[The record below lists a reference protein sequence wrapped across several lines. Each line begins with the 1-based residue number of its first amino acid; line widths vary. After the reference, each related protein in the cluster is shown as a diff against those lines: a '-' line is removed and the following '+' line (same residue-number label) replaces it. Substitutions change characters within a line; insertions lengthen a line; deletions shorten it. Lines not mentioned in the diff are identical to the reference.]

1 MFSRPFGGSVYRKI
15 FSGQGDIRCNK
26 TDDVMYN
33 EEHGMDDKIGKL
45 YVLRGNKPEEVPE
58 LHAGDIGALAKLNKV
73 ATTDTL
79 STKATPLTFIKTA
92 VSKPYTYMSYQ
103 TGKQS

>member
-1 MFSRPFGGSVYRKI
+1 MT
-15 FSGQGDIRCNK
+15 SGVIK

-58 LHAGDIGALAKLNKV
+58 AARR
-73 ATTDTL
+73 
-79 STKATPLTFIKTA
+79 
-92 VSKPYTYMSYQ
+92 
-103 TGKQS
+103 